1 MLRIKKE
8 KDKNRYKSSQLP
20 QRNYIRSLRCS
31 ELKFFSTV
39 LVFLKLDEMN
49 TRFEPR
55 DVENNEW
62 TLFCQ
67 QQRIPD
73 FPHKNTNA
81 NTKNSSRLKSPARRY
96 VCDALL
102 LERFRCVAFFPRG
115 AVFEHRARFFFVRA
129 IFVREQN
136 E

>member
-1 MLRIKKE
+1 MK
-8 KDKNRYKSSQLP
+8 
-20 QRNYIRSLRCS
+20 
-31 ELKFFSTV
+31 
-39 LVFLKLDEMN
+39 
-49 TRFEPR
+49 RFEPR
-55 DVENNEW
+55 DVDTNEW

-67 QQRIPD
+67 QQKYSG
-73 FPHKNTNA
+73 FSAQKHKREY
-81 NTKNSSRLKSPARRY
+81 KKRLKSPARRY

>member
-1 MLRIKKE
+1 
-8 KDKNRYKSSQLP
+8 
-20 QRNYIRSLRCS
+20 
-31 ELKFFSTV
+31 
-39 LVFLKLDEMN
+39 MN

-55 DVENNEW
+55 DVD
-62 TLFCQ
+62 TTSGLSFVQ
-67 QQRIPD
+67 SIPD
-73 FPHKNTNA
+73 FPHENTNA

-102 LERFRCVAFFPRG
+102 LERFRCVAFFLGRIIG
-115 AVFEHRARFFFVRA
+115 EQRAFFFVRA